1 MQQGS
6 FGWKGETAVW
16 VKMCVILPQHQ
27 TLQKTQVHVS
37 GTQPKTTCQSAS
49 SCTSKKTRREEH
61 KQACVVQDDSTSARP
76 QVKKKQPKYVLDK
89 LFDSDSEH
97 STEDDNDRTD
107 VFQWTFCSNEAEA
120 TEMMRG
126 ECCVVSHSGYSGK
139 AVLVCPCNVNSVRTP
154 LFSCSEQCY
163 KEKSEPDC
171 RTCRHADTPA
181 VSSLTCPH
189 RNTLPEGPKERIWF
203 KLHSFCHSWTVNW
216 VWVNVF
222 YFAQILCWT
231 TTDRSRFCILLMM

>member
-1 MQQGS
+1 MQQGR
-6 FGWKGETAVW
+6 
-16 VKMCVILPQHQ
+16 L
-27 TLQKTQVHVS
+27 LQDGRGRRH
-37 GTQPKTTCQSAS
+37 CQSKCVS
-49 SCTSKKTRREEH
+49 YCHSTRPFRKLRYMSAEH
-61 KQACVVQDDSTSARP
+61 SLRLHVKVQALALQRKLGGKNTNR
-76 QVKKKQPKYVLDK
+76 QVWYRMTPPVPDHK

-107 VFQWTFCSNEAEA
+107 VFQWTFCSNGAEA

-139 AVLVCPCNVNSVRTP
+139 AVLVCPCNVSSTRMP

-181 VSSLTCPH
+181 VSSPTCPH
-189 RNTLPEGPKERIWF
+189 RNTSPEGPEGKDLIQIAQLLLVLNCELCLSLSECF
-203 KLHSFCHSWTVNW
+203 LFCTNFMLNH
-216 VWVNVF
+216 
-222 YFAQILCWT
+222 
-231 TTDRSRFCILLMM
+231 